1 MRIIRVD
8 QDESDSKRML
18 WVAAGA
24 AVGLVAGALL
34 AERLSGRKLT
44 GRTLWRRA
52 RSLSGLAISRW
63 QPLLGAALAMKD
75 AWSGRDDDEEA
86 DDEGAEDES
95 LDEGFALSSEPA
107 DPDAG
112 LDSRVL
118 EAFANDPI
126 LAERAVEIE
135 ETGDGQIVLHGRVY
149 TPREVAHA
157 VTLARGV
164 PGVTGVKQ
172 RLAVRDRR

>member
-8 QDESDSKRML
+8 QDESDSRTML

-44 GRTLWRRA
+44 TRTLWRRA
-52 RSLSGLAISRW
+52 RKLSGLAATRW
-63 QPLLGAALAMKD
+63 QPLVGAALAMKD
-75 AWSGRDDDEEA
+75 AWSARDDEEPDHEHA
-86 DDEGAEDES
+86 DDES
-95 LDEGFALSSEPA
+95 LDEGFAFSSEPD
-107 DPDAG
+107 DPAAG
-112 LDSRVL
+112 LDARVL

>member
-8 QDESDSKRML
+8 QDESDSRTML

-44 GRTLWRRA
+44 TRTLWRRA
-52 RSLSGLAISRW
+52 RKLSGLAATRW
-63 QPLLGAALAMKD
+63 QPLVGAALAMKD
-75 AWSGRDDDEEA
+75 AGSARDDEDPDHEHA
-86 DDEGAEDES
+86 DDES
-95 LDEGFALSSEPA
+95 LDEGFAFSSEPD
-107 DPDAG
+107 DPAAG
-112 LDSRVL
+112 LDARVL